1 MEVQGSEQKRPLI
14 SVIVPIHNVA
24 PYLRKCLDSLKNQTM
39 KQIEVIC
46 IDDGSTDESG
56 KIADEDESREWPIF
70 RIIHTEN
77 RGLSAARNR
86 GIDEAQADWLMF
98 VDSDDWVHADYCE
111 IPYEAAIENMADL
124 VAFQFYEVTENERVK
139 KQIRTLKSIEL
150 IDSEKAVDL
159 NGPAVWR
166 KMYRKE
172 LFNIIRFP
180 EGIVFE
186 DLAIMHK
193 LLYSAERIISI
204 PNRLYY
210 HRFRTKSISHMFSED
225 SIRLTVSKQR
235 YREIT
240 KYGYPEKKA
249 KAQLVT
255 EALRCCGRAE
265 CIESS
270 LYEEAE
276 KLLKDLDDIIPL
288 FFGIIWIKSLL
299 EKNKYKTIEHNIFI
313 ILIVMSWIGII
324 SNIISGI
331 NSRPKDIILDMYSFW
346 KMFLVFLGSY
356 AFYQKHPESQK
367 KCVNYISKIARIF
380 ILIGFLFGILNILG
394 IADMSEG
401 IRYGIKKYSF
411 IYQNS
416 CSKVYGNCCSHML

>member
-124 VAFQFYEVTENERVK
+124 VAFQSYEVTENERVK

-299 EKNKYKTIEHNIFI
+299 EKNKYKTI
-313 ILIVMSWIGII
+313 
-324 SNIISGI
+324 
-331 NSRPKDIILDMYSFW
+331 
-346 KMFLVFLGSY
+346 
-356 AFYQKHPESQK
+356 
-367 KCVNYISKIARIF
+367 
-380 ILIGFLFGILNILG
+380 
-394 IADMSEG
+394 
-401 IRYGIKKYSF
+401 
-411 IYQNS
+411 
-416 CSKVYGNCCSHML
+416 